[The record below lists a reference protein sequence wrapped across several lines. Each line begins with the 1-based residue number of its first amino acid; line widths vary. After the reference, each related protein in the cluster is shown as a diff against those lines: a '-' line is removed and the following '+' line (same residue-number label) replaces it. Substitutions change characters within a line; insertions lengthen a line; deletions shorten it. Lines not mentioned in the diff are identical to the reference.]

1 MINFINNFLTFCI
14 ELLYK
19 LNETVKQFLN
29 FELRTIAYY
38 FKRLIIFKIRAKN
51 IRRDSQPLSVSYE
64 GGHVT
69 FHIRLMYKKIP
80 NLLS

>member
-14 ELLYK
+14 KFLYK

-29 FELRTIAYY
+29 LRAIIYY
-38 FKRLIIFKIRAKN
+38 FKRLIIFKIRARN

-69 FHIRLMYKKIP
+69 FHMRLMYKKIL
-80 NLLS
+80 NLLF